1 MDRFL
6 QEKLSEPSVAPPRPR
21 TAPSQTASHAERNVT
36 PSPSVRVGGV
46 GRARR
51 LEYIP
56 IAVVC
61 YLVNTCCLGLVL
73 EVHAILA
80 VLVVFRVVMIV
91 ENARRLHDVGYSGW
105 WQLVPCY
112 MLIVAFYRG
121 QVGENKYGQD
131 PRKREGAYAT
141 KARAHRH

>member
-6 QEKLSEPSVAPPRPR
+6 QDKLSETPVAPPRPR
-21 TAPSQTASHAERNVT
+21 TTPPQTANHAERDVT

-61 YLVNTCCLGLVL
+61 FFLSSFCLGMM
-73 EVHAILA
+73 AQFSSFLA
-80 VLVVFRVVMIV
+80 VYIILGIVMVV

>member
-6 QEKLSEPSVAPPRPR
+6 QDKLSETPVTPPPPRMTPQPP
-21 TAPSQTASHAERNVT
+21 ANHAEGKAS
-36 PSPSVRVGGV
+36 PSPSVYVGGV

-56 IAVVC
+56 IAVFC

-73 EVHAILA
+73 EVYALLTVI
-80 VLVVFRVVMIV
+80 VVFRIVMIV

-105 WQLVPCY
+105 WQLVPFH

-121 QVGENKYGQD
+121 QVGENKYGPD
-131 PRKREGAYAT
+131 PRKREGAYEA
-141 KARAHRH
+141 KARAHRR

>member
-6 QEKLSEPSVAPPRPR
+6 QDKLSETPVAPPRPR
-21 TAPSQTASHAERNVT
+21 TTPSPSVNHAEGNVT
-36 PSPSVRVGGV
+36 PSPSVNVGGV

-51 LEYIP
+51 LEYFP
-56 IAVVC
+56 IAVFC
-61 YLVNTCCLGLVL
+61 YLVNTCCIGLVL
-73 EVHAILA
+73 EVYALLA
-80 VLVVFRVVMIV
+80 VIVVFRIVMIV

-121 QVGENKYGQD
+121 QVGANKYGPD
-131 PRKREGAYAT
+131 PRKRKGTDEAKT
-141 KARAHRH
+141 CTHCL